1 MKYKIGEIK
10 MKKVIRNEYARLFTT
25 EQEYLETYAII
36 QVSDK
41 YRNLTKQ
48 NNNKQLEKLKEEI
61 KGYN

>member
-1 MKYKIGEIK
+1 